1 MLLEEKSMKINK
13 VIYPLDNVIEVQ
25 NANDKE
31 LFNLYVDNI
40 IDMQSLSAKDD
51 NYEINKMAVSKNIKL
66 IKKEIVKRDIKKIEW

>member
-1 MLLEEKSMKINK
+1 MKINK

-40 IDMQSLSAKDD
+40 VDMQSLSTKDD
-51 NYEINKMAVSKNIKL
+51 NYEINKTAVSKNIKL

>member
-1 MLLEEKSMKINK
+1 MKINK

-40 IDMQSLSAKDD
+40 VDMQSLSTKDD
-51 NYEINKMAVSKNIKL
+51 NYKINKTVVSKNIKL
-66 IKKEIVKRDIKKIEW
+66 IKKEIVKRDKKRLSGD

>member
-1 MLLEEKSMKINK
+1 MKINK

>member
-1 MLLEEKSMKINK
+1 MKINK

-40 IDMQSLSAKDD
+40 VDMQSLSTKDD

-66 IKKEIVKRDIKKIEW
+66 IKKEIVKRDIKRLSGD

>member
-1 MLLEEKSMKINK
+1 MKINK

-40 IDMQSLSAKDD
+40 VDMQSLSTKDD